1 MNFSLKAFYELSL
14 KELYAILKLRSEVF
28 VVEQNCVYLDSDG
41 IDEQALHLFTKSN
54 EQLIAYCRIIP
65 PGIIYKNPVIGRV
78 VVHSAHRNK
87 KIATQLMQHAISET
101 TKRYVNQGIT
111 LSAQMYLLKFYT
123 NLGFSAVGDSYL
135 EDGIPHVKMNY
146 HQ

>member
-1 MNFSLKAFYELSL
+1 MNFRLKAFHELSV

-41 IDEQALHLFTKSN
+41 LDEQALHLFTNAN
-54 EQLIAYCRIIP
+54 EQPVAYCRIIP
-65 PGIIYKNPVIGRV
+65 PGVVYKNPVIGRV
-78 VVHSAHRNK
+78 VVHSAYRNK
-87 KIATQLMQHAISET
+87 KIATQLMQCAISET

-123 NLGFSAVGDSYL
+123 SLGFRAVGDSYL
-135 EDGIPHVKMNY
+135 EDGIPHIKMNY